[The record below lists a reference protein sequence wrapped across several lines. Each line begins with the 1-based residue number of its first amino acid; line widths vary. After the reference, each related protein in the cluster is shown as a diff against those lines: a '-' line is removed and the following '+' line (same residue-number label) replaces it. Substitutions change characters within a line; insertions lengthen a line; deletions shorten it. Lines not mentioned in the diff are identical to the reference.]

1 MNKKDEYI
9 IFINNEYF
17 VKTIL
22 TFEEDFHGIKAIGM
36 DIETSKNE
44 KGDIKNGSTFSK
56 QISSSNV

>member
-17 VKTIL
+17 
-22 TFEEDFHGIKAIGM
+22 F
-36 DIETSKNE
+36 NE
-44 KGDIKNGSTFSK
+44 KGEDVNEYAISK

>member
-22 TFEEDFHGIKAIGM
+22 TFEEDFHGIKAIM
-36 DIETSKNE
+36 R
-44 KGDIKNGSTFSK
+44 KGI
-56 QISSSNV
+56 